1 MDLLSRRAFGGKT
14 GRWLLAGTAA
24 AFLSING
31 CAVLVGA
38 LAHYIPIIN
47 GAISTIEKFF
57 GAALPPGVSA
67 IIDTVKA
74 ILADIGTAC
83 SDYQKADPATKATL
97 LGKIE
102 VFLKGV
108 VDGFQQI
115 LDNFGSLGP
124 VPAIV
129 LGVINIVISTL
140 EWLVGKF
147 SKAATTRML
156 MPMQV
161 RMTARMGTGSQ
172 YMVIVPIQRNEN
184 QFKAEI
190 NSLMASNGRS
200 DIAI

>member
-1 MDLLSRRAFGGKT
+1 MIDRREFSVKV
-14 GRWLLAGTAA
+14 GRLLLAGTAV
-24 AFLSING
+24 AFLPITG
-31 CAVLVGA
+31 CDWVKA

-47 GAISTIEKFF
+47 GGISTIEKYF
-57 GAALPPGVSA
+57 GAALPPGVLA

-83 SDYQKADPATKATL
+83 SDYQNADPATKSTL

-102 VFLKGV
+102 VALKGV

-115 LDNFGSLGP
+115 LDSFGKYGP

-129 LGVINIVISTL
+129 LGVINIVISTI

-147 SKAATTRML
+147 SKQATTRML
-156 MPMQV
+156 MPKQV
-161 RMTARMGTGSQ
+161 RLTAAVGIGFQFIT
-172 YMVIVPIQRNEN
+172 ITPIQRSES

-190 NSLMASNGRS
+190 NSLMAASGRS